1 MLALFLASAKLSYI
15 ESTNPTEQNMF
26 FIITSE
32 DSKLGPFDEVVLAT
46 SDYEAACKELRR
58 VRKICKARMVCQA

>member
-1 MLALFLASAKLSYI
+1 
-15 ESTNPTEQNMF
+15 MF

-58 VRKICKARMVCQA
+58 VRKICKARMVCQ